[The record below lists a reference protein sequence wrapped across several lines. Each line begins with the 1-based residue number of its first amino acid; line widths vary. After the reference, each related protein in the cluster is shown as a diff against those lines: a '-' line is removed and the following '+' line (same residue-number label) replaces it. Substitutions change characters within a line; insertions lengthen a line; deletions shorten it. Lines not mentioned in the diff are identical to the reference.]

1 VKVVAGNSPAILI
14 AAVMMLAPIA
24 AHAEGAWSG
33 DVPAKARS
41 LAERGRMLHDAGDY
55 ANAIV
60 AFTQAYV
67 IAPSPALLFNLAQ
80 SYHLLGDC
88 DDAALMYRRYLA
100 TKPTAEG
107 RVLAE
112 SHLANIERCI
122 HKLSLHIPVETAT
135 GVLVA
140 PKPDPLA
147 KATVVATP
155 PPKAQIEK
163 DIGVGLVLGGSVALA
178 VAGYYA
184 VQAHSA
190 ANDVDALYARGATW
204 DEIAPIDSRGRSA
217 ATNARLFGGGA
228 AIGIGAGV
236 ALYLLGRHSE
246 QVPVTVAPTG
256 RGVEVS
262 MLWAF

>member
-1 VKVVAGNSPAILI
+1 MSGSCPAILI

-24 AHAEGAWSG
+24 ARAEGAWQG

-41 LAERGRMLHDAGDY
+41 LAERGRLLHDAGDY

-80 SYHLLGDC
+80 AYRLLGDC

-100 TKPTAEG
+100 TKPSPEG
-107 RVLAE
+107 RALAE
-112 SHLANIERCI
+112 LHLANVERCI
-122 HKLSLHIPVETAT
+122 RKLSLHIPVETSN
-135 GVLVA
+135 GVMVA
-140 PKPDPLA
+140 SKPDPLA
-147 KATVVATP
+147 TAAVVSAP
-155 PPKAQIEK
+155 SHKAQIEK
-163 DIGVGLVLGGSVALA
+163 DIGVGLVLGGSVALVA
-178 VAGYYA
+178 AGYYA

-190 ANDVDALYARGATW
+190 ANQVDALYAKGANW
-204 DEIAPIDSRGRSA
+204 EDIAPIDSRGRSA

-228 AIGIGAGV
+228 ALGIGVGV

-246 QVPVTVAPTG
+246 HIPVTVVPTSHG
-256 RGVEVS
+256 ADVS